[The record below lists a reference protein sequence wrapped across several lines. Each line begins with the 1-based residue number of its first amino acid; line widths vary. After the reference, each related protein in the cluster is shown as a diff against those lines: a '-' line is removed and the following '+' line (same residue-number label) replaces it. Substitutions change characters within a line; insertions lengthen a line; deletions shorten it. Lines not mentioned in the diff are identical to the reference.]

1 MIYDF
6 WLGLACSAL
15 AVLSLSSLTNT
26 RRTAILSDIQLNNT
40 PGSESAGLFGD
51 CVVTIHS
58 QRSTVQDVLLPEHR
72 RHLSATF
79 CNVGEATKGQDIFL
93 NHLQQQTKTE

>member
-15 AVLSLSSLTNT
+15 AVLSLSSLTISLT
-26 RRTAILSDIQLNNT
+26 ILSDIQLNHT